1 MIKEEEAERRKAK
14 NVQRVAQSLD
24 VGELLNEDSEY
35 YASNRDI
42 EEDANLTD
50 AQKQLLLEIREKF
63 KPDDIVADLCIL
75 YEVTKYKDESAEP
88 DFWSQ
93 YQEFAEANMVDQLVR
108 KDKLNKGD
116 AQKLGEINAQRRNAT
131 RIDPEAQRELIQRAI

>member
-1 MIKEEEAERRKAK
+1 MTSFQKYLLDDMIKEEEAERRKAK

-50 AQKQLLLEIREKF
+50 AQK
-63 KPDDIVADLCIL
+63 
-75 YEVTKYKDESAEP
+75 
-88 DFWSQ
+88 
-93 YQEFAEANMVDQLVR
+93 
-108 KDKLNKGD
+108 
-116 AQKLGEINAQRRNAT
+116 
-131 RIDPEAQRELIQRAI
+131 